1 MNWLFFSIA
10 TALLW
15 GTAELFYK
23 KGAQPDEKYSHLKIS
38 VWVGVV
44 MGAHAIYTLLTQ
56 DIGYNPAN
64 LLIYLPVS
72 LFYIF
77 SMTFSY
83 FGMRFLEESISD
95 PIENTAGV
103 ICVLLFAIFMGD
115 EFSALT
121 WIAVAVITL
130 GVVGVSYIENRGE
143 TPRKKLLGKKLAIVA
158 FCMPFV
164 YALLDAFGTFLDDAF
179 FLVEDIA
186 NAPFVDVTEETIEA
200 VANPSYELPF
210 ALFALFMGDEFS
222 WLTWLS
228 VGVITVGVV
237 GVSYLENH
245 GETTRKKNYGKALAI
260 ISFCMPFVYAL
271 LDAFGTFLDDAFFL
285 IEDVA
290 SSPLVDV
297 TEETIEAVANT
308 SYELTFALFALCLFI
323 FMKSKKVK
331 FGSVPQHKDKILAA
345 VFETAGQFTYVYAL
359 GGVDAVAAPILSSVC
374 VVSLLLSRI
383 FLKEKLSWKTYAFI
397 AVVIVGIL
405 LLAVSEEL

>member
-1 MNWLFFSIA
+1 MSWLFFSIA

-23 KGAQPDEKYSHLKIS
+23 KGAQPDEKYSHLKIC

-44 MGAHAIYTLLTQ
+44 MGAHAIFTLLTQ
-56 DIGYNPAN
+56 DINYNPIN
-64 LLIYLPVS
+64 LLVYLPVS
-72 LFYIF
+72 LFYII
-77 SMTFSY
+77 SMAFSY

-121 WIAVAVITL
+121 WIAVAIIAV
-130 GVVGVSYIENRGE
+130 GVVGVGYMENHGE
-143 TPRKKLLGKKLAIVA
+143 TPRKKKYGKTLAVIA

-186 NAPFVDVTEETIEA
+186 ST
-200 VANPSYELPF
+200 
-210 ALFALFMGDEFS
+210 
-222 WLTWLS
+222 
-228 VGVITVGVV
+228 
-237 GVSYLENH
+237 
-245 GETTRKKNYGKALAI
+245 
-260 ISFCMPFVYAL
+260 
-271 LDAFGTFLDDAFFL
+271 
-285 IEDVA
+285 
-290 SSPLVDV
+290 PLVDV

-308 SYELTFALFALCLFI
+308 SYELTFAAFALILFI
-323 FMKSKKVK
+323 FMKVKKVG
-331 FGSVPQHKDKILAA
+331 FGPVPQHKDKILAA

-374 VVSLLLSRI
+374 VVSLVLSRI

-405 LLAVSEEL
+405 LLAVAEEL

>member
-1 MNWLFFSIA
+1 MSWLFFSVA

-23 KGAQPDEKYSHLKIS
+23 KGAQAEEKYSHLKICI
-38 VWVGVV
+38 WVGIV
-44 MGAHAIYTLLTQ
+44 MGAHAIFTLLTQ
-56 DIGYNPAN
+56 NIGYNPVN
-64 LLIYLPVS
+64 LLVYLPVS
-72 LFYIF
+72 AFYII
-77 SMTFSY
+77 SMAFSY

-115 EFSALT
+115 SFSALT
-121 WIAVAVITL
+121 WIAVGVITV
-130 GVVGVSYIENRGE
+130 GVVGVSFLENSGE
-143 TPRKKLLGKKLAIVA
+143 TPRKKKLGKKLAVIS

-186 NAPFVDVTEETIEA
+186 ST
-200 VANPSYELPF
+200 
-210 ALFALFMGDEFS
+210 
-222 WLTWLS
+222 
-228 VGVITVGVV
+228 
-237 GVSYLENH
+237 
-245 GETTRKKNYGKALAI
+245 
-260 ISFCMPFVYAL
+260 
-271 LDAFGTFLDDAFFL
+271 
-285 IEDVA
+285 
-290 SSPLVDV
+290 PLVDV

-331 FGSVPQHKDKILAA
+331 FGPIPQHKDKFLAA

-405 LLAVSEEL
+405 LLAVAEEL

>member
-1 MNWLFFSIA
+1 MNWLFFSVA

-23 KGAQPDEKYSHLKIS
+23 KGARPDEKYSHLKIS

-44 MGAHAIYTLLTQ
+44 MGIHALYTLLTQ
-56 DIGYNPAN
+56 DIGFNPVN
-64 LLIYLPVS
+64 LIVYLPVS

-121 WIAVAVITL
+121 WIAVAVITV
-130 GVVGVSYIENRGE
+130 GVVGVSFLENSGE
-143 TPRKKLLGKKLAIVA
+143 TPRKKTYGKKLAVVA
-158 FCMPFV
+158 FIMPFL

-186 NAPFVDVTEETIEA
+186 AAPF
-200 VANPSYELPF
+200 
-210 ALFALFMGDEFS
+210 
-222 WLTWLS
+222 
-228 VGVITVGVV
+228 
-237 GVSYLENH
+237 
-245 GETTRKKNYGKALAI
+245 
-260 ISFCMPFVYAL
+260 
-271 LDAFGTFLDDAFFL
+271 
-285 IEDVA
+285 
-290 SSPLVDV
+290 VDV

-308 SYELTFALFALCLFI
+308 SYELTFALFALGLFI
-323 FMKSKKVK
+323 FMKAKGVK
-331 FGSVPQHKDKILAA
+331 FGPVPQHKDKILAA

-405 LLAVSEEL
+405 LLAVAEEL

>member
-1 MNWLFFSIA
+1 MSWLFFSIA

-23 KGAQPDEKYSHLKIS
+23 KGARPEEKYSHLKIS

-44 MGAHAIYTLLTQ
+44 MGIHAIYTLLTQ
-56 DIGYNPAN
+56 DIGYNPVN
-64 LLIYLPVS
+64 LVIYLPVS

-115 EFSALT
+115 EFSVLT
-121 WIAVAVITL
+121 WIAVAVITV
-130 GVVGVSYIENRGE
+130 GVVGVSYVENNGE
-143 TPRKKLLGKKLAIVA
+143 TPRKKSLGKKLAIVA

-186 NAPFVDVTEETIEA
+186 AAPF
-200 VANPSYELPF
+200 
-210 ALFALFMGDEFS
+210 
-222 WLTWLS
+222 
-228 VGVITVGVV
+228 
-237 GVSYLENH
+237 
-245 GETTRKKNYGKALAI
+245 
-260 ISFCMPFVYAL
+260 
-271 LDAFGTFLDDAFFL
+271 
-285 IEDVA
+285 
-290 SSPLVDV
+290 VDV

-308 SYELTFALFALCLFI
+308 SYELTFALFALILFI
-323 FMKSKKVK
+323 FMKSKGVK
-331 FGSVPQHKDKILAA
+331 FGPVKQHKDKILAA

-374 VVSLLLSRI
+374 IVSLLLSRI

-405 LLAVSEEL
+405 LLAVAEEL

>member
-1 MNWLFFSIA
+1 MSWLFFSVA

-23 KGAQPDEKYSHLKIS
+23 KGARPDEKYSHLKIS

-44 MGAHAIYTLLTQ
+44 MGIHAVYTLLTQ
-56 DIGYNPAN
+56 DIGFNPVN

-121 WIAVAVITL
+121 WIAVAVITV
-130 GVVGVSYIENRGE
+130 GVVGVSYLENKGE
-143 TPRKKLLGKKLAIVA
+143 TPRKKTYGKKLAVVA
-158 FCMPFV
+158 FIMPFL

-186 NAPFVDVTEETIEA
+186 AAPFVDVTEET
-200 VANPSYELPF
+200 
-210 ALFALFMGDEFS
+210 M
-222 WLTWLS
+222 
-228 VGVITVGVV
+228 
-237 GVSYLENH
+237 
-245 GETTRKKNYGKALAI
+245 
-260 ISFCMPFVYAL
+260 
-271 LDAFGTFLDDAFFL
+271 
-285 IEDVA
+285 
-290 SSPLVDV
+290 
-297 TEETIEAVANT
+297 EAVANT
-308 SYELTFALFALCLFI
+308 SYELTFALFALGLFI
-323 FMKSKKVK
+323 FMKAKGVK
-331 FGSVPQHKDKILAA
+331 FGPVKQHTDKILAA

-397 AVVIVGIL
+397 TVVIIGIL
-405 LLAVSEEL
+405 LLAVAEEL

>member
-1 MNWLFFSIA
+1 MSWLFFSIA
-10 TALLW
+10 TAVLW

-23 KGAQPDEKYSHLKIS
+23 KGAQPNEKYSHLKIS

-44 MGAHAIYTLLTQ
+44 MGIHAVYTLLTQ
-56 DIGYNPAN
+56 NIGFNPMN

-121 WIAVAVITL
+121 WIAAAVITV
-130 GVVGVSYIENRGE
+130 GVVGVSYLENKGE
-143 TPRKKLLGKKLAIVA
+143 TPRKKTYGKKLAVVA
-158 FCMPFV
+158 FIMPFL

-186 NAPFVDVTEETIEA
+186 SAPFVDVTEET
-200 VANPSYELPF
+200 
-210 ALFALFMGDEFS
+210 M
-222 WLTWLS
+222 
-228 VGVITVGVV
+228 
-237 GVSYLENH
+237 
-245 GETTRKKNYGKALAI
+245 
-260 ISFCMPFVYAL
+260 
-271 LDAFGTFLDDAFFL
+271 
-285 IEDVA
+285 
-290 SSPLVDV
+290 
-297 TEETIEAVANT
+297 EAVANT
-308 SYELTFALFALCLFI
+308 SYELTFALFALILFI
-323 FMKSKKVK
+323 FMKAKGVK
-331 FGSVPQHKDKILAA
+331 FGPVKQHKDKIMAA

-359 GGVDAVAAPILSSVC
+359 GVADAIAAPILSSVC

-405 LLAVSEEL
+405 LLAVAEEL